1 MSIIDSHCHVGSGL
15 RKRITAEELLRQ
27 MDLHDVERAVVCTV
41 DQFVAV
47 RNQEGNDQ
55 VLAAGARRPDRF
67 WGLAAVNP
75 WFQEDAVAELARC
88 LDAGLVGLKLNSHL
102 QGFVLSDPL
111 VHPLLELCRARR
123 APVYAH
129 TGTVVTAEPFQLAE
143 LARSFPEV
151 PFVMGHMG
159 FADLW
164 TDAVPAALQ
173 ADNIYLETSLIDPM
187 NIANAIQKVGPR
199 RILFGSDSPESD
211 LSLEIEKL
219 AMVPMGPDQRRRI
232 MHDNAPAL
240 WGGRR

>member
-55 VLAAGARRPDRF
+55 VLAAVARRPDRF

-111 VHPLLELCRARR
+111 VHPLLELCRAHR

-219 AMVPMGPDQRRRI
+219 AMVPMGSDQRRRI